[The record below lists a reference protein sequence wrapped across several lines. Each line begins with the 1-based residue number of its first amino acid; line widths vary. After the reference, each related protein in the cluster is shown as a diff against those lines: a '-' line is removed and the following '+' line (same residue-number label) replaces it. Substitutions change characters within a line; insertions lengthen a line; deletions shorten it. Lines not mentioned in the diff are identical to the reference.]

1 MIRLFKKLVGVDLS
15 KTWFDAALVKAD
27 DPSIFL
33 HEKFTQ
39 KPEGFK
45 KIASLVAKAQC
56 IAG

>member
-1 MIRLFKKLVGVDLS
+1 MFKNMIRLFKKFVGLDIS
-15 KTWFDAALVKAD
+15 KTWFGAALVKAD

-45 KIASLVAKAQC
+45 KMQA
-56 IAG
+56 